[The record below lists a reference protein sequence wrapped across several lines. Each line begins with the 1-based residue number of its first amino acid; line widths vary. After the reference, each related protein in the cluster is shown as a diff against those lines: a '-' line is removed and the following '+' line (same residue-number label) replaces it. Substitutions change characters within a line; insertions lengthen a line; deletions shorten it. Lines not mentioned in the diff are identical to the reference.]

1 MDSKTLGRRKFLA
14 SGAALGLAPI
24 VPLVARGSGL
34 AAANNFQMKIERVET
49 IPVRIPI
56 PHYRDGMR
64 KAREYMDYV
73 FVKIYTDSGIVGMG
87 EAPTDAVEK
96 LETIKL
102 RIDRYTAPRLI
113 GQNPL
118 DINTIHSRIRVRQSG
133 KWMARHATAAIN
145 YALWDIKGKALNLP
159 LHSMLGGLYRNKV
172 LCSVEVRRG
181 TPEEMTRH
189 AQEYYDQGIRGIKAK
204 VGIDP
209 EQDARSMKS
218 IREALGPDISI
229 RADVNQ
235 GYTIQEA
242 VKLCEL
248 AEEYDVGLEL
258 LEQPTSRTD
267 WEGANRIMNAVN
279 IPVEADEA
287 ADDLYQVYQLL
298 RNDAADIINTKCSKA
313 GGISGVMK
321 WAAVAEA
328 ARKPIV
334 IGTEY
339 GLGNIVA
346 SKIHL
351 GCAID
356 NADPIVEFTEYALHD
371 LLVKEPLK
379 LTDGYFDVP
388 TGPGLGVEFD
398 EEKIE
403 RYTVR
408 DFPE

>member
-1 MDSKTLGRRKFLA
+1 
-14 SGAALGLAPI
+14 
-24 VPLVARGSGL
+24 
-34 AAANNFQMKIERVET
+34 
-49 IPVRIPI
+49 
-56 PHYRDGMR
+56 
-64 KAREYMDYV
+64 
-73 FVKIYTDSGIVGMG
+73 
-87 EAPTDAVEK
+87 
-96 LETIKL
+96 
-102 RIDRYTAPRLI
+102 
-113 GQNPL
+113 
-118 DINTIHSRIRVRQSG
+118 
-133 KWMARHATAAIN
+133 
-145 YALWDIKGKALNLP
+145 
-159 LHSMLGGLYRNKV
+159 
-172 LCSVEVRRG
+172 
-181 TPEEMTRH
+181 MTRH
-189 AQEYYDQGIRGIKAK
+189 AQEYYDEGIRGIKVKA
-204 VGIDP
+204 GIHPD
-209 EQDARSMKS
+209 QDALSMKS

-242 VKLCEL
+242 VRLCEL

-279 IPVEADEA
+279 IPIEADEA

-313 GGISGVMK
+313 GGISGVVK

-339 GLGNIVA
+339 GMGNIVA

-351 GCAID
+351 GCAIA

-398 EEKIE
+398 EDKIKE
-403 RYTVR
+403 FTV
-408 DFPE
+408 